1 MIKHLEEIFKI
12 VRNYILKEGYKR
24 TEIVKINPKGEDIST
39 KFDLEVENIVIGYCK
54 KHKLDVKILSE
65 ETGEFDLFSTKP
77 EHIFVLD
84 PVDGSTN
91 LKRGIEG
98 SAFSV
103 AVMPIEENEEIQPE
117 RVQYALIGNLISGA
131 ISKGEKGKG
140 TFYKGPFS
148 GFQEKRVFT
157 SKNENLETACIGID
171 LDFALDETSDQIDV
185 EKGAKI
191 ERILPLLYPQR
202 KVKYLRRSGS
212 ASLGLMEVA
221 TGAVDAY
228 IDARDISTPENWL
241 AAYLLVKEAG
251 GEFTDIE
258 GNEIRKI
265 NSLTAPYSYI
275 ASANKSLHK
284 KILRSLKVN
293 D

>member
-98 SAFSV
+98 STQST
-103 AVMPIEENEEIQPE
+103 
-117 RVQYALIGNLISGA
+117 NL
-131 ISKGEKGKG
+131 
-140 TFYKGPFS
+140 
-148 GFQEKRVFT
+148 Q
-157 SKNENLETACIGID
+157 
-171 LDFALDETSDQIDV
+171 
-185 EKGAKI
+185 
-191 ERILPLLYPQR
+191 
-202 KVKYLRRSGS
+202 
-212 ASLGLMEVA
+212 
-221 TGAVDAY
+221 
-228 IDARDISTPENWL
+228 
-241 AAYLLVKEAG
+241 
-251 GEFTDIE
+251 
-258 GNEIRKI
+258 
-265 NSLTAPYSYI
+265 
-275 ASANKSLHK
+275 
-284 KILRSLKVN
+284 
-293 D
+293 